1 LVRRTECVGR
11 ASFHFNEYQRFLVA
25 IAADQVDLTAPFG
38 PEVLIQQPKSI
49 SPEIVGGDSF
59 SSSSKRQMRSLN
71 SPASRS

>member
-1 LVRRTECVGR
+1 MAV
-11 ASFHFNEYQRFLVA
+11 
-25 IAADQVDLTAPFG
+25 AADQIDLTAPFR